1 MTEAGWTRELPA
13 KRGFY
18 WYRPVHY
25 KAAPRILEI
34 GPGMS
39 LPLIV
44 LNTDRFYLSQWDGE
58 WLGPLTPDSYRQ
70 GRVAALDE
78 VERYMA
84 MRLRLAEASLATEVL
99 AGNEVKQWRERAAI
113 AELHGMQ
120 RHVSDIKE
128 YIAQQAQDEKEV
140 GDAGDV

>member
-39 LPLIV
+39 LSLIV

-58 WLGPLTPDSYRQ
+58 WLGPISLDSYKQ
-70 GRVAALDE
+70 GRVEGAQKALEIVKGHNANGEHQVVVYDLQQLVIEQAA
-78 VERYMA
+78 
-84 MRLRLAEASLATEVL
+84 
-99 AGNEVKQWRERAAI
+99 
-113 AELHGMQ
+113 
-120 RHVSDIKE
+120 
-128 YIAQQAQDEKEV
+128 QA
-140 GDAGDV
+140 